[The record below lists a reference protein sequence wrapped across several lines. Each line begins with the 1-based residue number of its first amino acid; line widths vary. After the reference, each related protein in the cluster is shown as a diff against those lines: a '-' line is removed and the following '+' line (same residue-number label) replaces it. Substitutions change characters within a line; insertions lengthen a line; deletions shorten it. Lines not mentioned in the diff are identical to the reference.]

1 MTFRRAIG
9 SPTDRQQ
16 EEQDRIRAVGCIACL
31 MRRVG
36 EVNAPLHT
44 PAEIHHITR
53 NGMQMGQDFTLPACS
68 WHHRGQPFTDTL
80 ATADACRSELGP
92 SLAEGSKAFF
102 AHFGSDQALLD
113 LARWI
118 AGLPS
123 IAIPDKAQRKPKR
136 STRTP
141 SKVLARIA

>member
-1 MTFRRAIG
+1 MIMRRAIG
-9 SPTDRQQ
+9 APTERQQ
-16 EEQDRIRAVGCIACL
+16 EEQDKIRAIGCIACL

-53 NGMQMGQDFTLPACS
+53 NGMQMGQDAVLPCCQ
-68 WHHRGQPFTDTL
+68 WHHRAQPFTDTL
-80 ATADACRSELGP
+80 ATADACRRELGP

-102 AHFGSDQALLD
+102 EHFGSDQKLLD

-123 IAIPDKAQRKPKR
+123 IAIPDKAQRKRKG
-136 STRTP
+136 STRRP
-141 SKVLARIA
+141 AKVLAA

>member
-9 SPTDRQQ
+9 NPTDRQQ

-31 MRRVG
+31 MRRVDG
-36 EVNAPLHT
+36 ENAPIQL

-53 NGMQMGQDFTLPACS
+53 NGMQMGHDYVLPLS
-68 WHHRGQPFTDTL
+68 QWSHRGVPIPDIYP
-80 ATADACRSELGP
+80 TAEICRRELGP

-102 AHFGSDQALLD
+102 AHFGSDQTLLD
-113 LARWI
+113 LSRWI

-123 IAIPDKAQRKPKR
+123 IAIPERAQRKPKG

-141 SKVLARIA
+141 SKVLGRVA

>member
-9 SPTDRQQ
+9 NPTDRQQ

-53 NGMQMGQDFTLPACS
+53 NGMQMGQEYVLPLCGF
-68 WHHRGQPFTDTL
+68 HHRSQPFTDTL
-80 ATADACRSELGP
+80 ATAEACRRELGP

-102 AHFGSDQALLD
+102 AHFGTDQSLLN
-113 LARWI
+113 LVRWM
-118 AGLPS
+118 AGLDPVQ
-123 IAIPDKAQRKPKR
+123 IPDRAQRKRKGN
-136 STRTP
+136 TRRP
-141 SKVLARIA
+141 EKILRGAA